1 VIQAFRQSHTIL
13 NRIGQTFHLIW
24 AASRY
29 WTCAWGVL
37 LLLQGLLPGLTVYL
51 TRQVVDSLV
60 IVQGTGVSWHSA
72 QVLLIP
78 AGLMGGVL
86 VMQQVLSGVETWV
99 NTAQSEL
106 IQDHVSDLIQR
117 KSVEIDFASY
127 ESSEYYDQL
136 ERARGGAGERSLG
149 LMSSVGSVVQNSI
162 TLLTMAVILLPYG
175 PLLPVILVLSA
186 LPAFYILLRLKR
198 QHYRWVQRT
207 TVDQRWLMYYQL
219 LLTNS
224 AVAAEVRLFDYG
236 DYIRTTYQALRQRLR
251 REHLILIRNQ
261 SIGRFGAS
269 LIAFLLSSSALI
281 WVGWRMLTGLLTLGD
296 LALFYQAFT
305 RGQGI
310 VSAVFSSLG
319 QIYQSSLFIGDLFEF
334 LQLQPL
340 VVDPPHPLPLSATIQ
355 QDIRFHNVTFRYP
368 EAATPVLDNFNLVL
382 PAGKIVAIVG
392 DNGAGK
398 STLIKLL
405 CRLYDPESGRIAID
419 GTDVRQFSVK
429 ALRQFITVLFQSPI
443 PYSTTAA
450 ENITLGDIQA
460 ASQTDRVTAAAQAA
474 GIHDKITTLPQGY
487 HTRLGKLFADGTDLS
502 GGQWQRL
509 ALARAFFRQAPLII
523 LDEPT
528 SAMDPWAESD
538 WLQRFRKLAQ
548 GRTALVITH
557 RFTLAMQAD
566 VIHVMRAGQ
575 IVESGTHS
583 ELLQRD
589 GLYAQSWRSQME
601 TPSATAL
608 TAAQR

>member
-1 VIQAFRQSHTIL
+1 M
-13 NRIGQTFHLIW
+13 
-24 AASRY
+24 
-29 WTCAWGVL
+29 L
-37 LLLQGLLPGLTVYL
+37 LLLQGLLPGMTVYL

-72 QVLLIP
+72 QILLVP
-78 AGLMGGVL
+78 AGLMGAVL
-86 VMQQVLSGVETWV
+86 VMQQLLSGVETWV

-106 IQDHVSDLIQR
+106 IQDRVSDLIQQ
-117 KSVEIDFASY
+117 KSVAIDFASY
-127 ESSEYYDQL
+127 ESSEYYDRL
-136 ERARGGAGERSLG
+136 ERARDGAGERSLG
-149 LMSSVGSVVQNSI
+149 LMTSVGSVVQNSI
-162 TLLTMAVILLPYG
+162 TLLTMAAILIPYG
-175 PLLPVILVLSA
+175 LLLPVILVLSA

-207 TVDQRWLMYYQL
+207 TTDQRWLLYYHL

-236 DYIRTTYQALRQRLR
+236 DYIRATYQSLRQRLR
-251 REHLILIRNQ
+251 REHLTLIRNQ
-261 SIGRFGAS
+261 SVGRFGAN
-269 LIAFLLSSSALI
+269 LVAFCLSSSALV
-281 WVGWRMLTGLLTLGD
+281 WVGWRMLAGLLTLGD

-310 VSAVFSSLG
+310 VSAVFGSLG

-334 LQLQPL
+334 LKLPSQ
-340 VVDPPHPLPLSATIQ
+340 VVDPPQPLPLPMPMQRGIQ
-355 QDIRFHNVTFRYP
+355 FHNVTFRYP
-368 EAATPVLDNFNLVL
+368 EATVPVLNNFNLVI
-382 PAGKIVAIVG
+382 PAGKIVALVG

-405 CRLYDPESGRIAID
+405 CRLYDPESGQIAID
-419 GTDVRQFSVK
+419 GIDLRQFSVK
-429 ALRQFITVLFQSPI
+429 ALRRFITVLFQSPT
-443 PYSTTAA
+443 PYCTTAA
-450 ENITLGDIQA
+450 ENIALGDIQA
-460 ASQTDRVTAAAQAA
+460 ASQTERVTAAAQAA

-487 HTRLGKLFADGTDLS
+487 HTLLGKLFADGTDLS

-566 VIHVMRAGQ
+566 MIHVMRAGQ
-575 IVESGTHS
+575 VVESGTHS

-589 GLYAQSWRSQME
+589 GLYAQSWRSQMS
-601 TPSATAL
+601 TPSELAL
-608 TAAQR
+608 TAAPL